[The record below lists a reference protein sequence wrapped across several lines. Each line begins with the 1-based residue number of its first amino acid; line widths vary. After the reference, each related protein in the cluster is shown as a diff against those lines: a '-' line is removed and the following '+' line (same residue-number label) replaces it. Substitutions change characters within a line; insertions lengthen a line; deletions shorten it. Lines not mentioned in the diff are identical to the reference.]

1 MTHKNV
7 FNKFSFGSLDF
18 LPRGDVFARFT
29 HLQHVPF
36 NISMSVNNASG
47 ANRMGLARIFMAP
60 KIGFNRQS
68 LSFNEQR
75 LLMIEIDKF
84 VVQCKFVKFQGNS
97 IY

>member
-1 MTHKNV
+1 
-7 FNKFSFGSLDF
+7 
-18 LPRGDVFARFT
+18 
-29 HLQHVPF
+29 
-36 NISMSVNNASG
+36 
-47 ANRMGLARIFMAP
+47 MGLARIFMAP